1 MLGVNNAFLL
11 ASHIAFTAAFT
22 SISTPHLPST
32 FSGAAPNLRC
42 LPALR
47 DLAALGRALDRVG
60 NSPGALSGLAMEH
73 SHMSRRQLCVWGAG
87 IASVL
92 VSTPARAN
100 ENTRAA
106 PGSIV
111 PATQAARE
119 EAEKMRVAAAAAR
132 TAALRVQAAGG
143 PKRWTLMRELFL
155 GYKP

>member
-32 FSGAAPNLRC
+32 FSGVAPNLQS

-47 DLAALGRALDRVG
+47 DVAALDRAG
-60 NSPGALSGLAMEH
+60 NAPGALSGLAMEH
-73 SHMSRRQLCVWGAG
+73 SHISRRQLCVWGAG

-92 VSTPARAN
+92 VSAPARAN
-100 ENTRAA
+100 ENTLAA
-106 PGSIV
+106 PASIDPV
-111 PATQAARE
+111 TLAASE

-143 PKRWTLMRELFL
+143 KTRWTLMRESFL